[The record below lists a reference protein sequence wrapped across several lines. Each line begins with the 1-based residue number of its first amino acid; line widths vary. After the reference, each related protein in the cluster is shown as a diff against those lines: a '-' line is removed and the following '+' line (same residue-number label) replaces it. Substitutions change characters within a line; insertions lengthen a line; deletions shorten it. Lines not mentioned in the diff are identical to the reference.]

1 MGRSPK
7 KGVDYFSHDVTAAG
21 SPSMFTVQ
29 EEFGNDGYAFWFKLL
44 EHLGTKET
52 LSMDCNDAADWRFFI
67 AKAKV
72 TKEKAEIILD
82 LLAEIGSIDADL
94 WKQKIIWSEN
104 FAARLADV
112 YKKRGTETPSKP
124 DFCDRNNSTPDV
136 PVAESTQSKVK
147 ESKVKKSKEEKAAEK
162 VDDKV
167 KFADFVRL
175 KQTEYDKLVKEYGK
189 AATEKFIEVLNNYK
203 GANGKTYKSDYLAI
217 LNWVVERVKKN
228 HPTLFKKE
236 ETFEHGNPFA
246 EYCG

>member
-1 MGRSPK
+1 
-7 KGVDYFSHDVTAAG
+7 
-21 SPSMFTVQ
+21 MFTLQ

-52 LSMDCNDAADWRFFI
+52 LSMDCNDASDWRYFI

-72 TKEKAEIILD
+72 TKEKAEQILD

-104 FAARLADV
+104 FASRLADV
-112 YKKRGTETPSKP
+112 YRKRGTETPSKP
-124 DFCDRNNSTPDV
+124 DFCDRNNTTADISV
-136 PVAESTQSKVK
+136 PESTQSKVK
-147 ESKVKKSKEEKAAEK
+147 ESKEKKSKEEKAVDK

-175 KQTEYDKLVKEYGK
+175 KQTEYDKLVNEYGK

>member
-21 SPSMFTVQ
+21 SPSMFTIQ

-72 TKEKAEIILD
+72 TKEKAEQILD
-82 LLAEIGSIDADL
+82 LLAEIGCIDADL

-104 FAARLADV
+104 FADRLADV
-112 YKKRGTETPSKP
+112 YKKRGTETPCKP
-124 DFCDRNNSTPDV
+124 DFCDRNNSTADIPV
-136 PVAESTQSKVK
+136 PESTQSKVK
-147 ESKVKKSKEEKAAEK
+147 ESKGKKSKEEKA
-162 VDDKV
+162 DDKV
-167 KFADFVRL
+167 KFAEFVRL
-175 KQTEYDKLVKEYGK
+175 KQPEYDKLVKEYGK

-217 LNWVVERVKKN
+217 LNWVVDRVKKN

-246 EYCG
+246 DYC